1 MRESKKEYPSIAV
14 NFLYNTA
21 YQIMNIILPLIT
33 VPYVSRKLGADQLGQ
48 YSYTYTVAAYFAMV
62 AYLGFENYGNRII
75 AQNKI
80 NPKKLNR
87 IFSGAY
93 FFQLTA
99 GGVAI
104 LAYILYLTCF
114 ARTNRTLAMIQGIY
128 VGSQIFNISWCYFGL
143 EKFKITAVY
152 SMTVRILAF
161 VAILKFVKNPG
172 DLTIYTMICACS
184 TLFGYLALW
193 PGLRK
198 HIKFTRVG
206 FSDILAHA
214 KGCLLLFFP
223 VLVINIYR
231 SMDKIMLGQI
241 STMTEVA
248 LYTNADK
255 IVEIPYGVITALGVV
270 MLPRMTTLVVEGK
283 KEKSRKYIEKS
294 MRFMMFLA
302 CGMAFGMMATGEVFA
317 PVFFG
322 QEFMSCGRLIM
333 IIAPMVI
340 VRACANVVRTQY
352 LLPNKRD
359 KDYIISLLIG
369 VLINLVVNALLIP
382 AWRSKGAA
390 VGTLLAE
397 SFVALYQIF
406 ACRKEIPVG
415 IYILKNLY
423 FIMAGLAMFLIVYG
437 IGIFCEHSVTVLL
450 IQILAGVFVY
460 FLLAGLYLWNEEKKY
475 ICQILKIRAS

>member
-1 MRESKKEYPSIAV
+1 
-14 NFLYNTA
+14 
-21 YQIMNIILPLIT
+21 
-33 VPYVSRKLGADQLGQ
+33 
-48 YSYTYTVAAYFAMV
+48 
-62 AYLGFENYGNRII
+62 
-75 AQNKI
+75 
-80 NPKKLNR
+80 
-87 IFSGAY
+87 
-93 FFQLTA
+93 
-99 GGVAI
+99 
-104 LAYILYLTCF
+104 
-114 ARTNRTLAMIQGIY
+114 
-128 VGSQIFNISWCYFGL
+128 
-143 EKFKITAVY
+143 
-152 SMTVRILAF
+152 
-161 VAILKFVKNPG
+161 
-172 DLTIYTMICACS
+172 
-184 TLFGYLALW
+184 
-193 PGLRK
+193 
-198 HIKFTRVG
+198 
-206 FSDILAHA
+206 
-214 KGCLLLFFP
+214 
-223 VLVINIYR
+223 
-231 SMDKIMLGQI
+231 
-241 STMTEVA
+241 
-248 LYTNADK
+248 
-255 IVEIPYGVITALGVV
+255 
-270 MLPRMTTLVVEGK
+270 MTTLVVEGK